1 MQDCVWSGSVMLILL
16 QLFKVWEVMLV
27 RDMLESYLYP
37 VSSIEP
43 VLTLTSLSL
52 SLIYLQTCLR

>member
-27 RDMLESYLYP
+27 RDMLESSLYP

>member
-1 MQDCVWSGSVMLILL
+1 MLILL

-27 RDMLESYLYP
+27 RDMLESSLYP